1 MHVGKILPNKNKV
14 LWGLLVFFLLGA
26 LLGLT
31 IFALRKSKAAFTT
44 ISNCTQLQ
52 EMSLDLAADYVVTQ
66 SFSCSDI
73 ANFSPIGTKENP
85 FTGSFDGGNYEISHL
100 TIDRPDANNVG
111 LFGYVGGSSKISN
124 VKLVDV
130 NVTGR
135 YQVGGLVGLNHTG
148 TITNCSSTGSV
159 TGSSCVGGLVGLN
172 GATTIANSYAT
183 GDVVAAGA
191 EAGGLAGE
199 SCGPVINSYATG
211 NVVGDDYVGGL
222 AGLTTYHGDITN
234 SYATGNVT
242 GTEEVGGL
250 VGEST
255 GLITNSYAT
264 GNVTGTEEVGGL
276 VGDNSEPII
285 NSYATGNVVGD
296 DYVGGLAGYNS
307 EPITN
312 SYASGSVT
320 GTEEVGGLVGS
331 SYKSN
336 ITNSYASGSVTG
348 NSDVGGLVGRGY
360 NDTVTNAYWDK
371 ETTGQ
376 EHSAGSDDSYGKT
389 TAEMK
394 TQSTY
399 EPGEPNNWDFT
410 TIWAIVCSKNK
421 GYPYLRWQTL
431 PLHPCDGVSEDKIT
445 TTENA
450 ITATS
455 TPAVDTAT
463 APTVTILPK
472 TGK

>member
-31 IFALRKSKAAFTT
+31 IFALRKSKAASTA

-85 FTGSFDGGNYEISHL
+85 FTGSFDGGNYEISNL

-124 VKLVDV
+124 VKLVNV

-211 NVVGDDYVGGL
+211 NVVGDHYVGGL

>member
-1 MHVGKILPNKNKV
+1 MQVGKILPNKNKV

-31 IFALRKSKAAFTT
+31 IFALRKSKAASTA

-124 VKLVDV
+124 VKLVNV

-211 NVVGDDYVGGL
+211 NVVGDHYVGGL

-276 VGDNSEPII
+276 VGDNCEPIT

-320 GTEEVGGLVGS
+320 GTEDVGGLVGS

-348 NSDVGGLVGRGY
+348 NSDVGGLVGWGY
-360 NDTVTNAYWDK
+360 GDTITNAYWDK